1 MFTSNSLSGN
11 QSNASL
17 TSSSTGI
24 SSATSV
30 EVSSK
35 ETGSSSSL
43 QIVTT
48 RTQNVSE
55 TPSGAI
61 NGTGTIFSNS
71 VTMLSSLAQ
80 NSYTATPSS
89 ANLSSLYSV
98 RSNITGSFHSTPLA
112 LSATDSLS
120 IQDQS
125 NTLPSSSATIGLPN
139 SFQSR
144 SKETNASISLQVVT
158 TAMQSVSTASSAT
171 RSSYVFQSNGS
182 GSLFSTPLPFSAS
195 NSLSSRNQSNA
206 LLSSSTAISS
216 PDSFQSSSKEANS
229 SSSLEMVPTSMQTV
243 FTAVGSSLG
252 SIEVTETIHSSVVT
266 MAGSLTHSSHTRTPS
281 FVFYSSTYGHQSDS
295 TETFRSTFQ
304 AMSNTTT
311 RATSGSYSSFQLHTT
326 NGTHVQTSQANL
338 APRNSST
345 ISPVVATVHESSSFA
360 PMSEQIYSRSVTP
373 SIAISISSQFIS
385 DHHVTVVTVFPSSST
400 SVSNP
405 PHELSSRTT
414 LQLNQTINST
424 FGSIR
429 LSETKQSS
437 ESMTSFN
444 QLSATTTKGK
454 TSTAGFTSQQTIAVE
469 TSYPSGVSTNTSVK
483 QEGHSTTALSLVIT
497 TNYSKVV
504 SNPLSQFISTTSA
517 TATLETSAK
526 EVSLSQMET
535 IVNTYVSLK
544 GSTGIANS
552 KQPLSTSKTSLLS
565 NVSFSYNSS
574 MMSSKTASVLLTKSV
589 SRLATKASSAS
600 SSIPQETSGQSIIT
614 TESRHTMETA
624 DVVSSSLLSQ
634 SKGSSLISTRFT
646 ATASQFPNVSIAAPP
661 SRASRI
667 ANTSALSSVYDL
679 TSSSR
684 TTAVLISPSSE
695 QVNISSMSI
704 SYKTTFT
711 TQGSTNV
718 STLLLQS
725 RMESTSTKTTLNTGE
740 STLLPNTTTVS
751 YLSSTTTINSTEKV
765 IVTASKPLTSN
776 STVVDKFTPSLKVSK
791 LETTTSYISS
801 TAGETNFTSS
811 SPLRSIVMTFSK
823 TSFNVSG
830 ASITESF
837 NGSESLHSSSNVPLS
852 TSTFLSSIN
861 SLQST
866 SNFMGPSTS
875 EITSSTRDN
884 TTTTV
889 SSPLLS
895 VFSINSSNLVSYT
908 SHNVTESSVLPLQN
922 RTVSFSKP
930 YSSEDSNASTLQQKA
945 STSLTSTASIFR
957 TSFSAKKITSDSQ
970 PTLTLSLVT
979 MAASK
984 SDSAASHLISTNV
997 SRTFTIPRNTTAA
1010 EAYFTISS
1018 SSFVKRDSS
1027 QSILTTTSASAPKQT
1042 HVFSTHQVVSLSTL
1056 AETASRTTNRSVSVH
1071 KSSSYMHEKSSKF
1084 NKDRTK

>member
-61 NGTGTIFSNS
+61 NATGTILSNS
-71 VTMLSSLAQ
+71 VTMLNSLAQ

-89 ANLSSLYSV
+89 ANRSSLYSV
-98 RSNITGSFHSTPLA
+98 RSNITGSFHSTPFA
-112 LSATDSLS
+112 LSTTDSLS
-120 IQDQS
+120 IPDQS
-125 NTLPSSSATIGLPN
+125 NALPSSSATISLPN

-311 RATSGSYSSFQLHTT
+311 RATSGSYSSLQLHTT
-326 NGTHVQTSQANL
+326 NGTHLQTSQANL
-338 APRNSST
+338 APHNSST
-345 ISPVVATVHESSSFA
+345 ISPVAATVHKSSSFA
-360 PMSEQIYSRSVTP
+360 TMSEQIYSRSVTP
-373 SIAISISSQFIS
+373 SIAISVSSQFIS
-385 DHHVTVVTVFPSSST
+385 DPHVIVTTVFPSSGT
-400 SVSNP
+400 SVSKP
-405 PHELSSRTT
+405 PLEMSNRTT
-414 LQLNQTINST
+414 LQLNQTMNST
-424 FGSIR
+424 FGSPR
-429 LSETKQSS
+429 PSETKQSS
-437 ESMTSFN
+437 ESMTSFY
-444 QLSATTTKGK
+444 QLSVTTTREKI
-454 TSTAGFTSQQTIAVE
+454 STTGFTSQQTIAVE
-469 TSYPSGVSTNTSVK
+469 TLYPSGVSTFTSVK
-483 QEGHSTTALSLVIT
+483 QEGHSTTALSRVIT
-497 TNYSKVV
+497 TNHSKVL
-504 SNPLSQFISTTSA
+504 SSPLSQFISTTSA

-600 SSIPQETSGQSIIT
+600 LSPQETSGQSIIT
-614 TESRHTMETA
+614 TDSRHSMETA
-624 DVVSSSLLSQ
+624 DVTLSSLLSQ
-634 SKGSSLISTRFT
+634 SKESSISTWFT
-646 ATASQFPNVSIAAPP
+646 ATTSQFPNVTIVAPP
-661 SRASRI
+661 SPASRI
-667 ANTSALSSVYDL
+667 ANTSALSSVYL
-679 TSSSR
+679 SASTSG
-684 TTAVLISPSSE
+684 TTAVLISPSSK
-695 QVNISSMSI
+695 QVNISH
-704 SYKTTFT
+704 KTTFT
-711 TQGSTNV
+711 TQGSTNF

-740 STLLPNTTTVS
+740 STLLPNTTIVN

-823 TSFNVSG
+823 TSFHVSG
-830 ASITESF
+830 ASSTKSF

-852 TSTFLSSIN
+852 TSTFLSTIN
-861 SLQST
+861 PLQST
-866 SNFMGPSTS
+866 SNFRGPSTS
-875 EITSSTRDN
+875 EITSSARDN

-889 SSPLLS
+889 SSSFLS
-895 VFSINSSNLVSYT
+895 ALSINSSSLVSYA

-922 RTVSFSKP
+922 QTVSFSKP
-930 YSSEDSNASTLQQKA
+930 YSSDDSNVSSLQQKA
-945 STSLTSTASIFR
+945 STSLTSTASIIR
-957 TSFSAKKITSDSQ
+957 TSFSARKITSDSQ

-979 MAASK
+979 TAASK

-997 SRTFTIPRNTTAA
+997 SRTFTISRNTTAA
-1010 EAYFTISS
+1010 ESYFTISS
-1018 SSFVKRDSS
+1018 SSFIKKDSS
-1027 QSILTTTSASAPKQT
+1027 PSVLTTTSASASNQT
-1042 HVFSTHQVVSLSTL
+1042 HASSTHQVESLPTL
-1056 AETASRTTNRSVSVH
+1056 AETDSRTTNHSASVH

-1084 NKDRTK
+1084 SKVRTK